1 MKISMLKITTAV
13 FTRHYLNYKGVELNC
28 KIIIQARTG
37 STRLANKMLLPFHNN
52 QTILEILIDRL
63 TKIFGSE
70 NIILATTDN
79 RLDDSLEEVAKQKGI
94 SCFRGD
100 EQNVLK
106 RFIDCA
112 EVHKAENVVRVC
124 ADNPFL
130 DVQLASDLI
139 AFAGKKKCDYAS
151 FRVNNVPAI
160 KTHYGFF
167 AEYVSL
173 HALKSIL
180 VKTGDKLFLEHVTNY
195 IYTNPEG
202 FNIEWLD
209 APESVAANSGIRLT
223 VDTAEDFEI
232 CRSIYSK
239 LDSDFSYKDILKIVN
254 LNPGLQSKMS
264 SQIQKNGK

>member
-1 MKISMLKITTAV
+1 MLKITTAV

-37 STRLANKMLLPFHNN
+37 STRLANKMMLPFHNGK
-52 QTILEILIDRL
+52 TILEILIDRL
-63 TKIFGSE
+63 IKAYGSE

-79 RLDDSLEEVAKQKGI
+79 KLDDALEEVARQQKI

-106 RFIDCA
+106 RFVDCA
-112 EVHKAENVVRVC
+112 QMHKAENIVRVC

-130 DVQLASDLI
+130 DVQLASELI
-139 AFAGKKKCDYAS
+139 AFSGKRKCDYVS
-151 FRVNNVPAI
+151 YKVNDVPAI

-173 HALKSIL
+173 NTLKRVL
-180 VKTGDKLFLEHVTNY
+180 LKTTDKLFLEHVTNY
-195 IYTNPEG
+195 IYTHPEG
-202 FNIEWLD
+202 FNIEWLE
-209 APESVAANSGIRLT
+209 APESIAANSDIRLT
-223 VDTAEDFEI
+223 VDTLEDFEI
-232 CRSIYSK
+232 CKSIYSE
-239 LDSDFSYKDILKIVN
+239 LEPDFSYKDILKIVN

-264 SQIQKNGK
+264 TQIQKNGK